1 MADTTTGGS
10 STIDWSSLIKNL
22 ATSGL
27 DIYSLITGQDKNN
40 ANAAI
45 QIADPILPAQGQAL
59 TQLQQFLTDP
69 SKSLQDPAFQAVEQ
83 LGAENISRQAGA
95 AGMGASGNRLA
106 DLFKFGETSGLQY
119 ENQKF
124 NQLMDVLKGSPA
136 AAGILTQ
143 GQRNQQGTIGDLLA
157 SLLGGGGVGGI
168 AQALPQ
174 LFKMLTGGGDGTD
187 VGTGTGVPDLNT
199 IIDQATGGGLEDT
212 SGFWNQGPFGP
223 DPTGIST
230 GDQNII
236 NDILGQGGGQDIFSF
251 STTGGDLGNIFAG
264 LGG

>member
-1 MADTTTGGS
+1 MADTTTAGTA
-10 STIDWSSLIKNL
+10 TIDWSSLIKNL
-22 ATSGL
+22 STSGL
-27 DIYSLITGQDKNN
+27 DIYSLLTGQDKNN

-59 TQLQQFLTDP
+59 GQLQQFLTDP

-143 GQRNQQGTIGDLLA
+143 GQRNQQNTIGDLLA
-157 SLLGGGGVGGI
+157 SLFGGGGVGGI

-174 LFKMLTGGGDGTD
+174 LFKLLTGGGGT
-187 VGTGTGVPDLNT
+187 PDLT
-199 IIDQATGGGLEDT
+199 SIIDKGGITGGGLDVGG
-212 SGFWNQGPFGP
+212 SLG
-223 DPTGIST
+223 DIST
-230 GDQNII
+230 PGDIAGSWGAG
-236 NDILGQGGGQDIFSF
+236 DFATGLDPGWFQGGTGDIFQIVD
-251 STTGGDLGNIFAG
+251 T